1 MWACRLKPFRTGAV
15 LLQRQTDPAPDCRSP
30 RLGGECGLV
39 GGNPFAPRRSGVPA
53 VLLQQRRSGVPT
65 ALLPDRGQ
73 PLSVGGILAIDQI
86 EVGLLQFLGSRPAAA
101 DTYLTAVHFANRG
114 NLGGGAGEEGLV
126 GDVHLITGDA
136 LLDHRN

>member
-1 MWACRLKPFRTGAV
+1 MRACRLKPFRTEAVRRPGGAPTTEAV
-15 LLQRQTDPAPDCRSP
+15 RRPGGAPTT
-30 RLGGECGLV
+30 E
-39 GGNPFAPRRSGVPA
+39 A
-53 VLLQQRRSGVPT
+53 T

-86 EVGLLQFLGSRPAAA
+86 EVGLLQFLGNRAAAA

-126 GDVHLITGDA
+126 GDVHLIT
-136 LLDHRN
+136 